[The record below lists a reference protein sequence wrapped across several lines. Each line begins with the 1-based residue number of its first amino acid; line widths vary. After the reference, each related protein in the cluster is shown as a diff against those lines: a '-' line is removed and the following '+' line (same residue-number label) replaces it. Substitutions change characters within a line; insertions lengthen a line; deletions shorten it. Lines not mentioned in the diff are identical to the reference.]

1 MATWC
6 EQPTHWNKPW
16 YWGNWRQKEKNAAE
30 DEMVRSSKTQRTWN
44 GANSR
49 RLVKDREGW
58 PAAVHGVAKNQTQF
72 SNWTT
77 TVISCP
83 FLCPHWIP
91 WCSHP
96 VLWLWILP
104 KWLTTKF
111 ISSPDPS
118 PKVHTW
124 MSIQPEYLKGISNL
138 PLLKLNSIPQ
148 TCSSHSHPYSSWWQP
163 HLLTAQTQTLGIILD
178 SSLTCYIWSINNS
191 HWYGLQNIS
200 RIQPFFTI
208 SCYHL
213 DRSHEHLSQLPASL

>member
-1 MATWC
+1 MAMLRHWKDWCWSSNTMATWC

-30 DEMVRSSKTQRTWN
+30 DEMVRSSKTQQTWN

-49 RLVKDREGW
+49 RLLKDREGW

-72 SNWTT
+72 SNWT

-111 ISSPDPS
+111 ISSPDPFKS
-118 PKVHTW
+118 T
-124 MSIQPEYLKGISNL
+124 PECQFN
-138 PLLKLNSIPQ
+138 
-148 TCSSHSHPYSSWWQP
+148 
-163 HLLTAQTQTLGIILD
+163 
-178 SSLTCYIWSINNS
+178 
-191 HWYGLQNIS
+191 QNI
-200 RIQPFFTI
+200 
-208 SCYHL
+208 
-213 DRSHEHLSQLPASL
+213 